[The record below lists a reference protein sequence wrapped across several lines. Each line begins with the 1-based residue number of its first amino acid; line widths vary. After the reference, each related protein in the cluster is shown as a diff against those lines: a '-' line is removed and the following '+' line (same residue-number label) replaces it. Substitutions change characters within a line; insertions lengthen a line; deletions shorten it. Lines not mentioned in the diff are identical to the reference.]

1 MEAVQAAMQGQAAVM
16 QASLLHLL
24 DHWQQETQPADAAV
38 PAPSVLQGSKSVDA
52 GFVGSMVQLLQ
63 ALGVFACA

>member
-1 MEAVQAAMQGQAAVM
+1 MQGQAAVM

-24 DHWQQETQPADAAV
+24 DHWLQETQAGDAAA
-38 PAPSVLQGSKSVDA
+38 PAPSVLQGSKCMDA

-63 ALGVFACA
+63 ALCVFTCA